1 MSRARATGAMLGDA
15 EVMPEVG
22 CMPRGQRIS
31 PWSDG
36 RPADGADREI
46 LVSLMA
52 VFGPTRNGT
61 RLRPVKLGLTLDQG
75 SGRGPVA
82 RVK

>member
-46 LVSLMA
+46 LFSLLIQ
-52 VFGPTRNGT
+52 VCPYPKWKSPLQF
-61 RLRPVKLGLTLDQG
+61 RLE
-75 SGRGPVA
+75 
-82 RVK
+82 

>member
-1 MSRARATGAMLGDA
+1 MLGDA

-46 LVSLMA
+46 LFSLGR
-52 VFGPTRNGT
+52 FWSYLEWKSP
-61 RLRPVKLGLTLDQG
+61 DQRQMG
-75 SGRGPVA
+75 APRGPM
-82 RVK
+82 RGPERE

>member
-46 LVSLMA
+46 LVSLSA
-52 VFGPTRNGT
+52 VFGATRNG
-61 RLRPVKLGLTLDQG
+61 RAMELAWSDG
-75 SGRGPVA
+75 
-82 RVK
+82 

>member
-36 RPADGADREI
+36 RPADGADRERNLGFAFVRFCPFL
-46 LVSLMA
+46 LVEME
-52 VFGPTRNGT
+52 
-61 RLRPVKLGLTLDQG
+61 
-75 SGRGPVA
+75 VA
-82 RVK
+82 PCP

>member
-1 MSRARATGAMLGDA
+1 MLGDA

-36 RPADGADREI
+36 RPADGADRENR
-46 LVSLMA
+46 LFAFDTGMDLPEMELA
-52 VFGPTRNGT
+52 RTGPLHRSE
-61 RLRPVKLGLTLDQG
+61 RP
-75 SGRGPVA
+75 GR
-82 RVK
+82 